1 MGKYHRIKRKKEENE
16 KIARERIEIL
26 EKMIEEEPSFAARY
40 RELISK
46 LKRKYRIKDKSG
58 GK

>member
-26 EKMIEEEPSFAARY
+26 EKMIEEEPDFAARY
-40 RELISK
+40 KELISK